1 MSKVCVLGVDVAK
14 GKSTVCLIDQYGE
27 VLLSPRDVDHTRQD
41 LDELVRTLRKTGQKE
56 DMKVVMEATGIYH
69 WPVFDYFQKQ
79 GFFLSVVNPLK
90 MKLFSRTCN
99 FRNVKTDKSDSRIIA
114 LYGIA
119 NYNVLKPSRK
129 NTDVREQ
136 LRRLSRAYVSYQ
148 KSKVELVQN
157 LDQELEKTM
166 PGIKKL
172 IISDDILYDFAEY
185 FLHFDNISR
194 LSERK
199 FIKRF
204 ESFSKKK
211 NHRSHSC
218 TPVKIYQLAKSA
230 IPTIPFDDVSRLTLV
245 SLINSIRSINDGL
258 KNIISAMNSLAK
270 GLPEYDTV
278 MAMSG
283 IGKILGPL
291 IIAEIG
297 DIRTYRNKKSL
308 VCAAGIDVPPYESG
322 QFKATRRRITKKGN
336 KYLRRHLYLVMRSI
350 LQSKPKS
357 DTAVYEFMVRKKEEN
372 KLPKQVKV
380 AGMRKFLHIY
390 YARVKEKY
398 IELGIWDSEE

>member
-1 MSKVCVLGVDVAK
+1 MAKVCVLGVDAAK
-14 GKSTVCLIDQYGE
+14 GKSTVCLIDEYGE
-27 VLLSPRDVDHTRQD
+27 VLLSPEDVAHTRKDLDD
-41 LDELVRTLRKTGQKE
+41 LDEKLKKAGRKE

-69 WPVFDYFQKQ
+69 WPVFDYLEKKGYFI
-79 GFFLSVVNPLK
+79 SVINPLK

-99 FRNVKTDKSDSRIIA
+99 FRGVKTDKSDSRIIA
-114 LYGIA
+114 LYGIT
-119 NYNVLKPSRK
+119 NYGFLKRSRRE
-129 NTDVREQ
+129 TDIREK

-148 KSKVELVQN
+148 KSKIELVQN
-157 LDQELEKTM
+157 LDQELEKMM

-172 IISDDILYDFAEY
+172 IISDDKLYDFTEY
-185 FLHFDNISR
+185 FLHFDNISG

-199 FIKRF
+199 FMERF
-204 ESFSKKK
+204 ERFSKKK

-230 IPTIPFDDVSRLTLV
+230 IPTIPFDDVSRLTLI
-245 SLINSIRSINDGL
+245 SLISSIRTINEGL

-270 GLPEYDTV
+270 SLPEYDTV

-283 IGKILGPL
+283 VGGILGPL

-322 QFKATRRRITKKGN
+322 QFKATRRTITKKGN

-350 LQSKPKS
+350 LQSKPEK
-357 DTAVYEFMVRKKEEN
+357 DPAVYEFMVRKKEEN
-372 KLPKQVKV
+372 KYPKQVKV

-390 YARVKEKY
+390 YARVKQSY
-398 IELGIWDSEE
+398 IEAGIWNME